1 MLKRFFIS
9 TLATITG
16 IWISFGLLF
25 FVGLLYALIGAASM
39 SMTDEDTI
47 NISDNSILYL
57 DLKGNMTERY
67 KPQNIMYKMQGYND
81 ETFAL
86 DEAIAA
92 IRYAT
97 YDDRF
102 DGIFINCNGIAS
114 APASLTELKQ
124 ALQDFKRLSG
134 KWIISY
140 SDTYNQGDY
149 YVTACADS
157 IYVNPIGGVDLHGLS
172 STTLYFKDLLD
183 KLGVDVQIFKVGTYK
198 SAVEPFMISSM
209 SEANREQQTVYLG
222 DIWNDM
228 VKSISKDRKI
238 SPNTINMYADSLI
251 LMDNP
256 GLLVSRKLIDGLF
269 YKYEV
274 ISSLKELTNVDYD
287 KELNLVTP
295 RQLCASVSDLP
306 DTDERE
312 CKIAVYYAY
321 GDIVD
326 TGNTGIVGDKVI
338 KDLEQLTNDD
348 EIGGLVLRVNSGGGS
363 AFASEQIWDALQRF
377 KDTGKLLY
385 VSMGDYA
392 ASGGYYISC
401 GADKIYANPNT
412 LTGSIGIFG
421 MVPCVENTLKNKL
434 GVNPEVVSTNENANM
449 SIMTKF
455 TPYQKKQI
463 QKNVER
469 GYELFTYRCAI
480 GRGMDQDSIKAIAE
494 GRVWTGER
502 ALKLGLVDEIGT
514 LQDAIHGMAQD
525 LGYEQ
530 DYQVIE
536 YPTLKFGFWDIFK
549 EMQDNSI
556 EAAMQQRLGEF
567 YGTYKQIEEIKNMNP
582 LQCRMEKIIIR

>member
-16 IWISFGLLF
+16 LWISFGLLF
-25 FVGLLYALIGAASM
+25 FVGFLYALIGAASM

-47 NISDNSILYL
+47 SISDNSILYI
-57 DLKGNMTERY
+57 DLKGTMTERY
-67 KPQNIMYKMQGYND
+67 KPQNIVYKMQGYSD

-97 YDDRF
+97 HDYRF

-114 APASLTELKQ
+114 APASLRELKQ
-124 ALQDFKRLSG
+124 ALQDFKRLSN
-134 KWIISY
+134 KWIIAY
-140 SDTYNQGDY
+140 SDTYSQGDY
-149 YVTACADS
+149 YVASCADS

-183 KLGVDVQIFKVGTYK
+183 KLGVEVQIFKVGTYK

-209 SEANREQQTVYLG
+209 SDANREQQTVYLG
-222 DIWNDM
+222 DIWDNM
-228 VKSISKDRKI
+228 VKSISNDRKI
-238 SPNTINMYADSLI
+238 STATINSYADSLV

-256 GLLVSRKLIDGLF
+256 KLLVRRKLVDALA
-269 YKYEV
+269 YKHEV
-274 ISSLKELTNVDYD
+274 ISNLKERTNVDYD
-287 KELNLVTP
+287 KDLNLVTP

-306 DTDERE
+306 DTEDRKG
-312 CKIAVYYAY
+312 KIAVYYAY

-326 TGNTGIVGDKVI
+326 TGNTGIVGDKVV
-338 KDLEQLTNDD
+338 KDIESLSQNE
-348 EIGGLVLRVNSGGGS
+348 EIGGLVFRVNSGGGS
-363 AFASEQIWDALQRF
+363 AFASEQIWEALQRF
-377 KDTGKLLY
+377 RDTGKLLY

-421 MVPCVENTLKNKL
+421 MVPCVENTLKNTL

-455 TPYQKKQI
+455 TPYQKRQL

-469 GYELFTYRCAI
+469 GYELFTYRCAV
-480 GRGMDQDSIKAIAE
+480 GRVMDQDSIKAIAE

-502 ALKLGLVDEIGT
+502 AIALGLVDEIGT
-514 LQDAIHGMAQD
+514 LRDAIRGMAQD
-525 LGYEQ
+525 LGYDQ

-536 YPTLKFGFWDIFK
+536 YPTLKFGFWDVFK
-549 EMQDNSI
+549 DMQDNSI

-567 YGTYKQIEEIKNMNP
+567 YSTYKQIEDIKNMNP
-582 LQCRMEKIIIR
+582 LQCRMEKIIIK

>member
-1 MLKRFFIS
+1 
-9 TLATITG
+9 
-16 IWISFGLLF
+16 
-25 FVGLLYALIGAASM
+25 
-39 SMTDEDTI
+39 
-47 NISDNSILYL
+47 
-57 DLKGNMTERY
+57 
-67 KPQNIMYKMQGYND
+67 
-81 ETFAL
+81 
-86 DEAIAA
+86 
-92 IRYAT
+92 
-97 YDDRF
+97 
-102 DGIFINCNGIAS
+102 
-114 APASLTELKQ
+114 
-124 ALQDFKRLSG
+124 
-134 KWIISY
+134 
-140 SDTYNQGDY
+140 
-149 YVTACADS
+149 
-157 IYVNPIGGVDLHGLS
+157 
-172 STTLYFKDLLD
+172 
-183 KLGVDVQIFKVGTYK
+183 
-198 SAVEPFMISSM
+198 
-209 SEANREQQTVYLG
+209 
-222 DIWNDM
+222 
-228 VKSISKDRKI
+228 
-238 SPNTINMYADSLI
+238 
-251 LMDNP
+251 
-256 GLLVSRKLIDGLF
+256 
-269 YKYEV
+269 
-274 ISSLKELTNVDYD
+274 
-287 KELNLVTP
+287 
-295 RQLCASVSDLP
+295 
-306 DTDERE
+306 
-312 CKIAVYYAY
+312 
-321 GDIVD
+321 
-326 TGNTGIVGDKVI
+326 
-338 KDLEQLTNDD
+338 
-348 EIGGLVLRVNSGGGS
+348 
-363 AFASEQIWDALQRF
+363 
-377 KDTGKLLY
+377 
-385 VSMGDYA
+385 MGDYA